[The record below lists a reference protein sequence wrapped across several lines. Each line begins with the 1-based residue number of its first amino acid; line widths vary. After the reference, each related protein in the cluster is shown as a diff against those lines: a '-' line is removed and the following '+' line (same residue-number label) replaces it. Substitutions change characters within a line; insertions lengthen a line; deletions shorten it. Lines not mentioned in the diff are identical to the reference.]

1 MMIKLTP
8 LQIKSIEE
16 RLLQKYELKY
26 EEFRAELLDHIACD
40 VEELMEEGE
49 PYEEAIILVFRKW
62 NVKLLSNTKGFYKG
76 IPHFILDQ
84 LKATYRKIEIKLL
97 GFALLFSLILIVSKK
112 YLAFDLRLVLYS
124 LFVIHAVGVVLIYQE
139 LKGLQDY
146 RYDFFKGKSLVVLLQ
161 SGVALVGVQA
171 FYFAWDT
178 GTNSLEILVIYYF
191 LLNTYLLYR
200 FRTYSKYQK
209 LKIAKIK

>member
-1 MMIKLTP
+1 MRIKLTP
-8 LQIKSIEE
+8 LQIQTIDE

-26 EEFRAELLDHIACD
+26 EEFRLELLDHIACD
-40 VEELMEEGE
+40 IEELMEQGE
-49 PYEEAIILVFRKW
+49 PYEEATILVFRKW

-84 LKATYRKIEIKLL
+84 IKATYRKTEIKLL
-97 GFALLFSLILIVSKK
+97 GFALLFGLILIISEK
-112 YLAFDLRLVLYS
+112 YLVFDLRLVLYS
-124 LFVIHAVGVVLIYQE
+124 LFAINAVGVVLIYQE

-146 RYDFFKGKSLVVLLQ
+146 RYDFFKSKSLVVLLQ
-161 SGVALVGVQA
+161 SGAALVGIQA

-178 GTNSLEILVIYYF
+178 GTSSLEILVIYYF

>member
-26 EEFRAELLDHIACD
+26 EEFRVELLDHIACD
-40 VEELMEEGE
+40 VEEFMEEGE

-84 LKATYRKIEIKLL
+84 LKATYRKIEIRLL

-124 LFVIHAVGVVLIYQE
+124 LFAIHAVGVVLIYQE

-178 GTNSLEILVIYYF
+178 ETNSLEILVIYYF
-191 LLNTYLLYR
+191 LLNTYFLYR

>member
-1 MMIKLTP
+1 MRIKLTP
-8 LQIKSIEE
+8 LQIQTIDE
-16 RLLQKYELKY
+16 RLRQKYELTY
-26 EEFRAELLDHIACD
+26 EEFRLELLDHIACD
-40 VEELMEEGE
+40 IEELMEQGE
-49 PYEEAIILVFRKW
+49 PYEEATILVFRKW

-84 LKATYRKIEIKLL
+84 INATYRKIEIKLS
-97 GFALLFSLILIVSKK
+97 GFALLFGLILIVSEK
-112 YLAFDLRLVLYS
+112 YLVFDLQLVLYS
-124 LFVIHAVGVVLIYQE
+124 LFAINAVGVVLIYQE

-146 RYDFFKGKSLVVLLQ
+146 RYDFFKSKSLVVLLQ
-161 SGVALVGVQA
+161 SGAALVGIQA

-178 GTNSLEILVIYYF
+178 VIGSLEILVIYYF

>member
-8 LQIKSIEE
+8 LQIQTIDE
-16 RLLQKYELKY
+16 RLRQKYELKY
-26 EEFRAELLDHIACD
+26 EEFRSELLDHIACD
-40 VEELMEEGE
+40 IEELMEQGE
-49 PYEEAIILVFRKW
+49 PYEEATILVFRKW

-84 LKATYRKIEIKLL
+84 INATYKKTEIKLL
-97 GFALLFSLILIVSKK
+97 GFALLFGLILIVSEK
-112 YLAFDLRLVLYS
+112 YLVFDLQLVLYS
-124 LFVIHAVGVVLIYQE
+124 LFVINAVGVVLIYQE

-146 RYDFFKGKSLVVLLQ
+146 RYDFFKSKSLVVLLQ
-161 SGVALVGVQA
+161 SGAALVGIQT
-171 FYFAWDT
+171 FYFAWDI
-178 GTNSLEILVIYYF
+178 GTSSLEILVIYYF

>member
-26 EEFRAELLDHIACD
+26 EEFRVELLDHIACD

-84 LKATYRKIEIKLL
+84 LKATYRKIEIRLL

-124 LFVIHAVGVVLIYQE
+124 LFAIHAVGVVLIYQE

>member
-1 MMIKLTP
+1 MRIKLTS
-8 LQIKSIEE
+8 LQIQTIDE
-16 RLLQKYELKY
+16 RLRQKYELTY
-26 EEFRAELLDHIACD
+26 EEFRLELLDHIACD
-40 VEELMEEGE
+40 IEELMEQGE

-84 LKATYRKIEIKLL
+84 IKATYRKTEIKLL
-97 GFALLFSLILIVSKK
+97 GFALLFGLILIISEK
-112 YLAFDLRLVLYS
+112 YLVFDLRLVLYS
-124 LFVIHAVGVVLIYQE
+124 LFAINAVGVVLIYQE

-146 RYDFFKGKSLVVLLQ
+146 RYDFFKSKSLVVLLQ
-161 SGVALVGVQA
+161 SGAALVGIQA

-178 GTNSLEILVIYYF
+178 GTSSLEILVIYYF

>member
-1 MMIKLTP
+1 MMIKLTS

>member
-1 MMIKLTP
+1 MRIKLTP
-8 LQIKSIEE
+8 LQIQTIDE
-16 RLLQKYELKY
+16 RLRQKYELTY
-26 EEFRAELLDHIACD
+26 EEFRLELLDHIACD
-40 VEELMEEGE
+40 IEELMEQGE
-49 PYEEAIILVFRKW
+49 PYEEATILVFRKW

-84 LKATYRKIEIKLL
+84 INATYRKIEIKLS
-97 GFALLFSLILIVSKK
+97 GFALLFGLILIVSEK
-112 YLAFDLRLVLYS
+112 YLVFDLQLVLYS
-124 LFVIHAVGVVLIYQE
+124 LFAINAVGVVLIYQE

-146 RYDFFKGKSLVVLLQ
+146 RYDFFKSKSLVVLLQ
-161 SGVALVGVQA
+161 SGAALVGIQA
-171 FYFAWDT
+171 FYFAWDI
-178 GTNSLEILVIYYF
+178 GIGSLEILVIYYF

>member
-8 LQIKSIEE
+8 LQIQTIDE
-16 RLLQKYELKY
+16 RLRQKYELKY
-26 EEFRAELLDHIACD
+26 EEFRLELLDHIACD
-40 VEELMEEGE
+40 IEELMEQGE
-49 PYEEAIILVFRKW
+49 PYEEATILVFRKW

-84 LKATYRKIEIKLL
+84 IKATYRKTEIKLL
-97 GFALLFSLILIVSKK
+97 GFALLFGLILIVSEK
-112 YLAFDLRLVLYS
+112 YFVFDLRLVLYS
-124 LFVIHAVGVVLIYQE
+124 LFAINAVGVVLIYQE

-146 RYDFFKGKSLVVLLQ
+146 RYDFFKSKSLVVLIQ
-161 SGVALVGVQA
+161 SGAVLVGIQA

-178 GTNSLEILVIYYF
+178 RTSSLEILVIYYF
-191 LLNTYLLYR
+191 LLNAYLLYR

>member
-1 MMIKLTP
+1 MRIKLTP
-8 LQIKSIEE
+8 LQIQTIDE
-16 RLLQKYELKY
+16 RLRQKYELKY
-26 EEFRAELLDHIACD
+26 EEFRLELLDHIACD
-40 VEELMEEGE
+40 IEELMEQGE
-49 PYEEAIILVFRKW
+49 PYEEATILVFRKW

-84 LKATYRKIEIKLL
+84 IKATYRKIEIKLS
-97 GFALLFSLILIVSKK
+97 GFALLFGLILIVSEK
-112 YLAFDLRLVLYS
+112 YLVFDLQLVLYS
-124 LFVIHAVGVVLIYQE
+124 LFAINAVGVVLIYQE

-146 RYDFFKGKSLVVLLQ
+146 RYDFFKSKSLVVLLQ
-161 SGVALVGVQA
+161 SGAALVGIQA

-178 GTNSLEILVIYYF
+178 GIGSLEILVIYYF